1 MQQQQQQQ
9 WLPGRGAVMG
19 GAIKNKNFGKL
30 QMLFTEMTQFPVIL
44 GSQRLLLTG
53 FVFGN
58 SYWFEAVLTKMHSF
72 RNIKKFHFLKS
83 EKKCFLIN

>member
-19 GAIKNKNFGKL
+19 GAINNKNFGKL

-58 SYWFEAVLTKMHSF
+58 SYWFEAVPTKMHSF
-72 RNIKKFHFLKS
+72 RKHKKLPLS
-83 EKKCFLIN
+83 KK